1 MQAGHLR
8 TPQTHLNSFFKKCFH
23 SPNRSFPLLPWN
35 AFVALSPLPLES
47 KPGSWPWLWVR
58 EQAQNPALFHAYQ
71 ASSFSWAPSSP
82 SLQFLIF
89 LNLFLSSRAY
99 TCGSLCQKN
108 FSFFA
113 FSPVLAWLHSLK
125 GVRHLIL
132 LEHPELSCSAV
143 LQNPV
148 FTGLC
153 FRSLSPLPE
162 GRDPIC
168 LFHAAYPASDS
179 ILGMQQV
186 LQ

>member
-1 MQAGHLR
+1 MFSLPKPVIPPSSLKYFCSSLSTALR
-8 TPQTHLNSFFKKCFH
+8 IKT
-23 SPNRSFPLLPWN
+23 RLLT
-35 AFVALSPLPLES
+35 ATLSPS
-47 KPGSWPWLWVR
+47 ASTKPSTFPRL
-58 EQAQNPALFHAYQ
+58 
-71 ASSFSWAPSSP
+71 P
-82 SLQFLIF
+82 SLQ
-89 LNLFLSSRAY
+89 LFLSPFLPLSSVPHIPQPL
-99 TCGSLCQKN
+99 SLLQGLHMRVPLPKN

-113 FSPVLAWLHSLK
+113 FSPVLAWLHNLK

-132 LEHPELSCSAV
+132 LGHPELSCSAV

-179 ILGMQQV
+179 ILGMEQV